1 MLLFSKK
8 NILNKFLIV
17 LLKNKIKIY
26 IIIRIFYLI
35 MVFIY
40 RYDLIIGIRF
50 STDKNCF
57 IILLYYYFEKILYN

>member
-8 NILNKFLIV
+8 NILNKFLII
-17 LLKNKIKIY
+17 LLKNKISIY

-50 STDKNCF
+50 STDKNYF
-57 IILLYYYFEKILYN
+57 IILLYYYLKKILYN